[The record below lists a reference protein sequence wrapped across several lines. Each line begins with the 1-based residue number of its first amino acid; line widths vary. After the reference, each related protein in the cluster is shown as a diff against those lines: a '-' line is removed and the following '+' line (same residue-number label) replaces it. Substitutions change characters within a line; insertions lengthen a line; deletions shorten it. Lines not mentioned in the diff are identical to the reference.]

1 MGVVLEGKGHKAR
14 PTSLPRLRG
23 QSAFSKQGF
32 HCRHVPRHI
41 HSQAEERRICDADG
55 HAGRQRSQ
63 LLQHLQLL
71 ERVGWQLG
79 EGAERIRS
87 IRINPQVALEGCQ
100 LVRSHPG
107 SEVRLENGWVA
118 KVGYGA
124 ATEVERSLLVTHHHL
139 DGVRIEEV
147 IGVQERA
154 GRRPHGEIWLVPHE
168 GHHRGHGIGMHG
180 RLVPL
185 DVEDAIKSLTKG
197 RQGCGRSIGS
207 GGQGRIGH
215 DGLASE
221 SGYDRGDAIVIRG
234 DHHSVHS
241 LGPEGRF
248 ENPLDHWLPCN
259 GGQGFTGEPGGRE
272 PGWEYGEGAHGP
284 SVVQGDPPGFQT
296 LLPGADVPGTGS
308 ARLDQSLDD
317 VWAEFE
323 DLFGQA
329 RQTLATLK
337 EPQPAH
343 VVQASV
349 NSLFRTT
356 HTLKGMAGMLGF
368 PSFSKAAHR
377 MEDIFDLMRKGRL
390 RSTDSLV
397 ETLEAGILALESG
410 VAGLRRGRSEPE
422 DYLQSLRRQLGE
434 LEALARP
441 AEGAS
446 QDLTSL
452 IDLPPEVLKALSE
465 YEHTRVT
472 ALLMS
477 GMPIHGVKVCLDF
490 ATFDER
496 LRVFS
501 EALGSFGE
509 LISTLPWDVPGD
521 REGLAFLLMTACPVL
536 DPAQLP
542 ALEGELLGTD
552 LLADPARVP
561 TSLRDEG
568 QAQPVEVPT
577 PEPQAVVAPVASS
590 QAQEVE
596 ILRLPAHR
604 VEALEARLM
613 AVGQLRDE
621 ASLLLRRTHQAHD
634 DRPMALMGHIED
646 GLLDVQK
653 SLLQMRMVKVESLF
667 SRIEP
672 MVKSLSRD
680 TGKPVKLT
688 FQGGD
693 LELERSILGK
703 LTEPFLHM
711 VRNAVDHGLETP
723 SERAAL
729 GKSETG
735 SLRISAAQ
743 RGRNLR
749 FDIRDDG
756 RGFNLERIEIR
767 GLELGLLKAG
777 EVHTPER
784 LHRLTLEP
792 GFSTQDTASQL
803 SGRGVGMDVV
813 RAEIEALGGE
823 VHLSSE
829 ARRGSLIRLSL
840 PLSRAVVSCLKVR
853 SAGQGFGIPLGSVV
867 RVQAGRAVCRGGDQ
881 VLVLGRSLP
890 LESLQACLG
899 LPEPDGQR
907 AFVVLSQ
914 QGAAA
919 RSVEV
924 ALGVDEIVGR
934 GEVLL
939 RSLPELAHAAGIMG
953 GSLQEEGILWV
964 LDPDAILGLAMDSL
978 MRRVARV

>member
-1 MGVVLEGKGHKAR
+1 M
-14 PTSLPRLRG
+14 PR
-23 QSAFSKQGF
+23 
-32 HCRHVPRHI
+32 
-41 HSQAEERRICDADG
+41 
-55 HAGRQRSQ
+55 
-63 LLQHLQLL
+63 
-71 ERVGWQLG
+71 
-79 EGAERIRS
+79 
-87 IRINPQVALEGCQ
+87 
-100 LVRSHPG
+100 
-107 SEVRLENGWVA
+107 
-118 KVGYGA
+118 
-124 ATEVERSLLVTHHHL
+124 
-139 DGVRIEEV
+139 
-147 IGVQERA
+147 
-154 GRRPHGEIWLVPHE
+154 
-168 GHHRGHGIGMHG
+168 
-180 RLVPL
+180 
-185 DVEDAIKSLTKG
+185 
-197 RQGCGRSIGS
+197 
-207 GGQGRIGH
+207 
-215 DGLASE
+215 
-221 SGYDRGDAIVIRG
+221 
-234 DHHSVHS
+234 
-241 LGPEGRF
+241 
-248 ENPLDHWLPCN
+248 
-259 GGQGFTGEPGGRE
+259 EPGG
-272 PGWEYGEGAHGP
+272 
-284 SVVQGDPPGFQT
+284 F
-296 LLPGADVPGTGS
+296 
-308 ARLDQSLDD
+308 RLDQSFDD

-323 DLFGQA
+323 DLFVQA

-349 NSLFRTT
+349 NALFRTT
-356 HTLKGMAGMLGF
+356 HTLKGMAGMLGY

-410 VAGLRRGRSEPE
+410 VGGLRRGRSEPE
-422 DYLQSLRRQLGE
+422 DYLQPLRRQLGE

-441 AEGAS
+441 AEGGA
-446 QDLTSL
+446 QDLTSML
-452 IDLPPEVLKALSE
+452 DLPPDTLKALSE

-472 ALLMS
+472 SLLLS
-477 GMPIHGVKVCLDF
+477 GMPIHGVRICLDF

-496 LRVFS
+496 LRVYG

-509 LISTLPWDVPGD
+509 LISTLPWDVPED
-521 REGLAFLLMTACPVL
+521 REGLAFLLMIACPDL
-536 DPAQLP
+536 DPTRLP
-542 ALEGELLGTD
+542 SLEGELLGMA

-561 TSLRDEG
+561 ASLRAEEPVHP
-568 QAQPVEVPT
+568 QPEETV
-577 PEPQAVVAPVASS
+577 PEPVPVAPAAASP
-590 QAQEVE
+590 AQEVE

-613 AVGQLRDE
+613 AVGQLRDA
-621 ASLLLRRTHQAHD
+621 ASLLLNRTRAAHD
-634 DRPMALMGHIED
+634 DDRPRALMGQMED

-672 MVKSLSRD
+672 MVKGLSRD

-693 LELERSILGK
+693 LELERSILGR
-703 LTEPFLHM
+703 LTEPFLHL
-711 VRNAVDHGLETP
+711 VRNAVDHGLEPP

-735 SLRISAAQ
+735 SLRISASQ

-756 RGFNLERIEIR
+756 RGFHLERIQAR
-767 GLELGLLKAG
+767 GIELGLLKVG
-777 EVHTPER
+777 DNPTPER

-792 GFSTQDTASQL
+792 GFSTQDQPTQL

-829 ARRGSLIRLSL
+829 VRRGSLIRLSF

-853 SAGQGFGIPLGSVV
+853 CAGQPFGIPLSSVV
-867 RVQAGRAVCRGGDQ
+867 RVQAGRQVCRGGDQ
-881 VLVLGRSLP
+881 VRVLGESLP

-939 RSLPELAHAAGIMG
+939 RSLPELAHTAGIMG
-953 GSLQEEGILWV
+953 GSVQEEGILWV
-964 LDPDAILGLAMDSL
+964 LDPDAMLGLAMDSL